1 MFKGLKNITVLAVA
15 VVVVVGIGYAGYV
28 SSHESSRGVS
38 HESSREEAN
47 PANQGVVRV
56 ADPAE
61 QLRVTL
67 DPKNFQGDVRKAYEA
82 AERNPGLLAQ
92 MHCYCGCDK
101 ADGHK
106 NLLDCFRD
114 SHGSTCAICVG
125 EARDAEAMANR
136 GVPVEQIRDA
146 LRARYAAA
154 HGS

>member
-1 MFKGLKNITVLAVA
+1 MFKGLRGITLLVAAAVL
-15 VVVVVGIGYAGYV
+15 VVGIGYAGYV
-28 SSHESSRGVS
+28 SSHESLHGAS
-38 HESSREEAN
+38 HEDAT
-47 PANQGVVRV
+47 GVVRV

-82 AERNPGLLAQ
+82 AEHNPALLAQ
-92 MHCYCGCDK
+92 LHCYCGCDK

-114 SHGSTCAICVG
+114 THGSTCAICVG

-146 LRARYAAA
+146 LRARYA

>member
-1 MFKGLKNITVLAVA
+1 MFKGLRGITLLAAAAVL
-15 VVVVVGIGYAGYV
+15 VVGLGYAGYV
-28 SSHESSRGVS
+28 SSHEGT
-38 HESSREEAN
+38 A
-47 PANQGVVRV
+47 PGVVRV
-56 ADPAE
+56 VDPGE

-67 DPKNFQGDVRKAYEA
+67 DPKNFQGDVRQAYEA
-82 AERNPGLLAQ
+82 AERNPALLAQ
-92 MHCYCGCDK
+92 LHCYCGCDK

-114 SHGSTCAICVG
+114 THGSTCAICVG

-146 LRARYAAA
+146 LRARYA

>member
-1 MFKGLKNITVLAVA
+1 MFKGLRGITVLVA
-15 VVVVVGIGYAGYV
+15 AAVVVVGIAYGGFV
-28 SSHESSRGVS
+28 SSHESS
-38 HESSREEAN
+38 HEDAAPGSERAACCLLKARLNDS
-47 PANQGVVRV
+47 
-56 ADPAE
+56 DPE
-61 QLRVTL
+61 SRVTL

-82 AERNPGLLAQ
+82 AERNPALLAQ
-92 MHCYCGCDK
+92 LHCYCGCDK

-114 SHGSTCAICVG
+114 THGSTCAICVG

>member
-1 MFKGLKNITVLAVA
+1 MFKGLKGITVLVA
-15 VVVVVGIGYAGYV
+15 VGVLVVAIGYAGYF
-28 SSHESSRGVS
+28 SSHDRTTGMVQ
-38 HESSREEAN
+38 A
-47 PANQGVVRV
+47 

-67 DPKNFQGDVRKAYEA
+67 DPKNFQGDVRQAYEA
-82 AERNPGLLAQ
+82 AERNPALLAQ
-92 MHCYCGCDK
+92 LHCYCGCDK

-114 SHGSTCAICVG
+114 THGSTCAICVG

-146 LRARYAAA
+146 LRARYA